1 MGEQPAIP
9 TFGARQAKVQRQL
22 GGERIGVGLGAFRGR
37 AAANSGRDACPD
49 WPPSSLALV
58 AQKLR
63 AALYND
69 STALDADGAPL
80 LAPSETW
87 SVAAINGTV
96 HALVGEALN
105 LLELEPE
112 QAEPAGW
119 RSLLGRLN
127 LSHSDAEQLTP
138 RLADGPLPS
147 SVPPAEAGRPA
158 SAGGAGGGGA
168 GDTLL
173 RLAFREQ
180 RERRARELLPPP
192 PQPSAAAFRSVR

>member
-1 MGEQPAIP
+1 M
-9 TFGARQAKVQRQL
+9 
-22 GGERIGVGLGAFRGR
+22 
-37 AAANSGRDACPD
+37 
-49 WPPSSLALV
+49 
-58 AQKLR
+58 
-63 AALYND
+63 
-69 STALDADGAPL
+69 
-80 LAPSETW
+80 
-87 SVAAINGTV
+87 AAINGTV

-119 RSLLGRLN
+119 RTLLGRLN

-138 RLADGPLPS
+138 RLADGPLLS
-147 SVPPAEAGRPA
+147 GVPPSGVPPSEAGRRASA

-192 PQPSAAAFRSVR
+192 PQPPAPAFRSVR